1 MVITIINEGG
11 GNIFSKYLLRFGLL
25 GTLTFLGLFIYFYK
39 TSGKFRKSIIAAFA
53 AATFFFSGLTTARA
67 AGEADAFTPQP
78 QHQSRPSHRSGFF
91 SGRLSNDGS
100 GPGKPDDFGSDSD
113 RDGLPQFPQTESVEK
128 TEERVE
134 RIDDHLRQMSEE
146 SDSGTESESE
156 DECRARS
163 INNNSPHYS
172 ETITFCD
179 GYKAES
185 VNSGIDH
192 QLVKHGHDWGID
204 NIDLKNTEDANKPSA
219 VGQFEQIRTR
229 LTPANRNQFRINLRE
244 FASRPNL
251 EVYSNYPI
259 NKGIGRAY
267 LDPETNLFVG
277 IDENGIIRKTYPASE
292 DLINFLRTN
301 CDGENSGNE

>member
-1 MVITIINEGG
+1 MK
-11 GNIFSKYLLRFGLL
+11 KYLIKFGLL
-25 GTLTFLGLFIYFYK
+25 GSLTFLAFFVYFYK
-39 TSGKFRKSIIAAFA
+39 TSGKFRQSIRAAFA
-53 AATFFFSGLTTARA
+53 AMTIYFSILSPAHS
-67 AGEADAFTPQP
+67 AGEADAAFTQQNQP
-78 QHQSRPSHRSGFF
+78 HQSRPQHPRGIF
-91 SGRLSNDGS
+91 GRKSNNDGPGPGKNDGS
-100 GPGKPDDFGSDSD
+100 GGDDDS
-113 RDGLPQFPQTESVEK
+113 GMPKFPQTESVEK

-134 RIDDHLRQMSEE
+134 RIDDHLRQMNEV

-163 INNNSPHYS
+163 IDTNSPHYS
-172 ETITFCD
+172 ETITFFD

-192 QLVKHGHDWGID
+192 QLVKHGHDWEID
-204 NIDLKNTEDANKPSA
+204 DIDLKTTKDANKPSA

-277 IDENGIIRKTYPASE
+277 IDENGIIRKAYPASE
-292 DLINFLRTN
+292 GLINFLRTN
-301 CDGENSGNE
+301 CDGENSGSE

>member
-1 MVITIINEGG
+1 MKKLPVVVGI
-11 GNIFSKYLLRFGLL
+11 
-25 GTLTFLGLFIYFYK
+25 TFLALFIYFYRS
-39 TSGKFRKSIIAAFA
+39 SGKFRKSIIAAFA
-53 AATFFFSGLTTARA
+53 AATFFFSGPTTARA

-91 SGRLSNDGS
+91 SGRSSNDGS

-113 RDGLPQFPQTESVEK
+113 GDGLPQFPQTESVEK

-134 RIDDHLRQMSEE
+134 RIDDHLRQMSEV

-156 DECRARS
+156 DEC
-163 INNNSPHYS
+163 IDTNSPHYS

-185 VNSGIDH
+185 VNSALDH

-204 NIDLKNTEDANKPSA
+204 DIDLKTTEDANKPSA
-219 VGQFEQIRTR
+219 IGQFEQIRTR
-229 LTPANRNQFRINLRE
+229 LTPANRNQFRVNLRE
-244 FASRPNL
+244 FSSRPNL

-277 IDENGIIRKTYPASE
+277 IDENDIIRKAYPASE
-292 DLINFLRTN
+292 GLINFLRTN
-301 CDGENSGNE
+301 CDDKNSGNE

>member
-1 MVITIINEGG
+1 M
-11 GNIFSKYLLRFGLL
+11 LRFGLL
-25 GTLTFLGLFIYFYK
+25 GTLTFLGLFIHFYK
-39 TSGKFRKSIIAAFA
+39 TNGNFRKSIIAAFA
-53 AATFFFSGLTTARA
+53 AATFFFSSVTPAHS
-67 AGEADAFTPQP
+67 AGEADAAFTQQIQ
-78 QHQSRPSHRSGFF
+78 QHQSRPRHGSGFF
-91 SGRLSNDGS
+91 SGISSNDGS
-100 GPGKPDDFGSDSD
+100 GPGKPDDGGSNSGG
-113 RDGLPQFPQTESVEK
+113 DGLPQLPQTESVEK

-134 RIDDHLRQMSEE
+134 RIDDHLRQMSEVTD
-146 SDSGTESESE
+146 SDTESESE

-163 INNNSPHYS
+163 INTNSPHYS

-185 VNSGIDH
+185 VNSALDH
-192 QLVKHGHDWGID
+192 QLVKHGHDWDID
-204 NIDLKNTEDANKPSA
+204 DIDSKNNEDANKPSA
-219 VGQFEQIRTR
+219 VGQFKQIRTR
-229 LTPANRNQFRINLRE
+229 LTPANRNQFRENLGE

-292 DLINFLRTN
+292 GLINFLRTN
-301 CDGENSGNE
+301 CDGENSGTE

>member
-1 MVITIINEGG
+1 
-11 GNIFSKYLLRFGLL
+11 LLRFGLL
-25 GTLTFLGLFIYFYK
+25 GTLTFLGLFVYFYK
-39 TSGKFRKSIIAAFA
+39 TSGKFRQSIIAAFA
-53 AATFFFSGLTTARA
+53 AATFFFSGLTRARA

-91 SGRLSNDGS
+91 SGRSSNDGS
-100 GPGKPDDFGSDSD
+100 GPGKPDDFGSDSAG
-113 RDGLPQFPQTESVEK
+113 DGLPQFPQTESVEK
-128 TEERVE
+128 TEERIE
-134 RIDDHLRQMSEE
+134 KIDDHLRQMSEV

-156 DECRARS
+156 DEC
-163 INNNSPHYS
+163 IDTNSPHYS

-185 VNSGIDH
+185 VNSALDH

-204 NIDLKNTEDANKPSA
+204 DIDLKTTEDANKPSA

-229 LTPANRNQFRINLRE
+229 LTPANRNQFRVNLRE
-244 FASRPNL
+244 FSSRPNL

-277 IDENGIIRKTYPASE
+277 IDENDIIRKAYPASE
-292 DLINFLRTN
+292 GLINFLRTN
-301 CDGENSGNE
+301 CDDKNSVNE

>member
-1 MVITIINEGG
+1 
-11 GNIFSKYLLRFGLL
+11 LLRFGLF

-39 TSGKFRKSIIAAFA
+39 TSGNFRKSIIAAFA

-67 AGEADAFTPQP
+67 AGETDAFTPQP
-78 QHQSRPSHRSGFF
+78 QYQSRPSHRSGFF
-91 SGRLSNDGS
+91 SGRSSNDGS

-134 RIDDHLRQMSEE
+134 RIDDHLRQMNEV
-146 SDSGTESESE
+146 SDSGTESESESE

-163 INNNSPHYS
+163 IDTNSPHYS
-172 ETITFCD
+172 ETITFFD

-192 QLVKHGHDWGID
+192 QLVKHGHDWEID
-204 NIDLKNTEDANKPSA
+204 DIDLKTTKDANKPSA

-277 IDENGIIRKTYPASE
+277 IDENGIIRKAYPASE
-292 DLINFLRTN
+292 GLINFLRTN
-301 CDGENSGNE
+301 CDGENSGSE

>member
-1 MVITIINEGG
+1 MD
-11 GNIFSKYLLRFGLL
+11 R
-25 GTLTFLGLFIYFYK
+25 
-39 TSGKFRKSIIAAFA
+39 RKKEMAVR
-53 AATFFFSGLTTARA
+53 AATVLSSGLTTARA

-91 SGRLSNDGS
+91 SGRSSNDGS

-128 TEERVE
+128 TEERVK
-134 RIDDHLRQMSEE
+134 RIDDHLRQMSEV

-163 INNNSPHYS
+163 INTNSPDYS
-172 ETITFCD
+172 ETITFFNGD
-179 GYKAES
+179 KAES
-185 VNSGIDH
+185 VNSAIDH
-192 QLVKHGHDWGID
+192 QLVKHGHDWEID
-204 NIDLKNTEDANKPSA
+204 DIDLKTTKDANKPSA

-229 LTPANRNQFRINLRE
+229 LTLANRNQFRINLRE

-277 IDENGIIRKTYPASE
+277 IDENGIIRKAYPASE
-292 DLINFLRTN
+292 GLINFLRTN